1 MVLLTSHLLQQNSG
15 KMECPVTHHPTSN
28 PSTDQQFLPPEL
40 PWLTHLH
47 HQFPD
52 SEHLLSFF
60 NSHLLDT
67 PVPGPGAYT
76 VYV

>member
-1 MVLLTSHLLQQNSG
+1 
-15 KMECPVTHHPTSN
+15 
-28 PSTDQQFLPPEL
+28 LPPEL

-47 HQFPD
+47 PQFPD

-60 NSHLLDT
+60 NSHLLNT

-76 VYV
+76 VYVWLTSPISHFEKGSDMPKVV